1 MLLLFFKSSNCLNS
15 YTSIRSTIYKYHF
28 DFPVMKGRFKS
39 FFKLQLLLL
48 YYWDVFFFTFF
59 GQSFVEESDHFLGS
73 RGHMAF
79 RSFNVCEE
87 YKHQMT
93 VFSSASTKNPV
104 KEPLTFEHQQQNQ
117 HY

>member
-1 MLLLFFKSSNCLNS
+1 
-15 YTSIRSTIYKYHF
+15 
-28 DFPVMKGRFKS
+28 MKGRS
-39 FFKLQLLLL
+39 LNYNSYHYITEMCFFSPFLVNHLLK
-48 YYWDVFFFTFF
+48 
-59 GQSFVEESDHFLGS
+59 ESDHFWGS